1 MTKTEKDF
9 TEDDSKLI
17 QTQPPLRSSS
27 SNQSLANSPNLASS
41 FSSQSSQHQSHQ
53 DSSDIVDSKSDKLFL
68 LAAPPRG
75 SAGSNNKCTNYPL
88 YQIVN
93 PLTPTPPPS
102 CLPPP
107 GLPTHSTLFRN
118 FGSLRGSTEICNS

>member
-9 TEDDSKLI
+9 IEDDSKLI
-17 QTQPPLRSSS
+17 QTQPPLRTSS

-93 PLTPTPPPS
+93 PLTP
-102 CLPPP
+102 PPP

-118 FGSLRGSTEICNS
+118 FGSLRGYGSFLSKNQLL